1 MYSDIWIKTKDV
13 HKSPPIALTEEIS
26 LCKWMSE
33 KDGLI
38 GIGIDFEYADDIH
51 YEFLIDDWNLFVET
65 VLGGDKKSDYIPLLK
80 DYFAEPS
87 SHLKFGLSL
96 RNNNIKHTKVAFY

>member
-1 MYSDIWIKTKDV
+1 MYSDNWIKIVKVYKTAAT
-13 HKSPPIALTEEIS
+13 ALTEETS

-51 YEFLIDDWNLFVET
+51 YEFLIDDWNLFVGT
-65 VLGGDKKSDYIPLLK
+65 VLGGDINSDYIPLLK

>member
-1 MYSDIWIKTKDV
+1 MYSDNWIRTTDI
-13 HKSPPIALTEEIS
+13 HKAPPIALTEEIN
-26 LCKWMSE
+26 LCKWISE
-33 KDGLI
+33 KDGII

-51 YEFLIDDWNLFVET
+51 YEFLIDDWNLFVGT
-65 VLGGDKKSDYIPLLK
+65 VLNSDTNSDYIPLLI

-96 RNNNIKHTKVAFY
+96 RDNNIKHTKIAFY